1 MRSPPLLI
9 SLIRQALSLLFLQI
23 MRLVIHILR
32 NLHLNPLHE
41 ISSVEI
47 KPSKDTNAESHSGL
61 GIASPFHL
69 H

>member
-1 MRSPPLLI
+1 MRSPPLLV
-9 SLIRQALSLLFLQI
+9 SLIRQALSLLFLQT

-32 NLHLNPLHE
+32 ILHVNPLYE

-61 GIASPFHL
+61 GIASLFRL